1 MGCGDPCGTGGV
13 GADRASRYEKEKRRM
28 RFVRQLQKLS
38 GMRTQGMS
46 GKGGGNALKE

>member
-1 MGCGDPCGTGGV
+1 MGCGDPCGTGGM
-13 GADRASRYEKEKRRM
+13 GTDRASRYEKEKRRM